1 MNRKILV
8 GVIGAAAVMAAI
20 PAVAQDGR
28 PVGLSVRAGIF
39 FPSSNL
45 LRDNDR
51 QLLIAGAE
59 YKLRDL
65 NLSMGDTGMSTSL
78 TLSADYIGNA
88 DFRNI
93 PVLVNIV
100 ARQRE
105 FYYTAGAGI
114 GFTNGLLDTGTTF
127 SYQLG
132 VGYDFQRG
140 KTPIFIEGHYFG
152 AAKSDANGFA
162 VMVGVRL

>member
-1 MNRKILV
+1 MNRKILA
-8 GVIGAAAVMAAI
+8 GAIGAAAVLAAL
-20 PAVAQDGR
+20 PASAQDR
-28 PVGLSVRAGIF
+28 PLGLSVRAGVF

-65 NLSMGDTGMSTSL
+65 NMNTGDTGMSTSL
-78 TLSADYIGNA
+78 TISADYIGNA

-93 PVLVNIV
+93 PVLINIV
-100 ARQRE
+100 GRQRE
-105 FYYTAGAGI
+105 VYYSAGAGI

-132 VGYDFQRG
+132 IGYDFQKGR
-140 KTPIFIEGHYFG
+140 TPLFIEGHYFG